1 MPWSNQSGGGGGGP
15 WRNNPGGPWGQGP
28 QKPSGGGGPQP
39 PDLDEMLRRAQ
50 ERLGSILPGGGG
62 GKGAFALVAVAL
74 IAWGLSGFYRVEP
87 DEEGIVLRFGEYV
100 RTTQSGLNY
109 HLPYPIESVLTPKV
123 TTQNSIE
130 VGMRTTA
137 GGQRATS
144 SREVP
149 QESLMLTGD
158 ENIVDVNFSVV
169 WVIKPANGATGQ
181 PSGAA
186 NYLFKI
192 QNPEGTIKAVAE
204 SAMREVVG
212 RSKLQQILTEGTPE
226 TDAAVTAQPT
236 TPGAPPVEPVKPK
249 EDVQSAA
256 VTAAAVRDLMQK
268 TLDSYDS
275 GVDIT
280 QVQLQKIAPP
290 GEVIGAFR
298 EVQAAQA
305 DRIRMTNEAQAYANR
320 VVPESRGKATQTV
333 QAAEG
338 FKTAVVAEAQGQ
350 ASRFSQVVAEYK
362 KAPDVTRER
371 LFIETMERVF
381 GAVDKVI
388 IDSKAAGQG
397 VVPYLPLEQQPVRPG
412 MRSTVP

>member
-1 MPWSNQSGGGGGGP
+1 MPWSNQSGGGGGP

-28 QKPSGGGGPQP
+28 QKQGPQP

-50 ERLGSILPGGGG
+50 ERLRGWLPGGSGG
-62 GKGAFALVAVAL
+62 SRGVLVLVAVGL
-74 IAWGLSGFYRVEP
+74 IAWALSGFYRVEP
-87 DEEGIVLRFGEYV
+87 DEEGIVMTFGQFSGT
-100 RTTQSGLNY
+100 RQSGLNY
-109 HLPYPIESVLTPKV
+109 HFPYPFQTVLTPKV

-137 GGQRATS
+137 GGARQVS

-192 QNPEGTIKAVAE
+192 QNPESTIKAVAE

-212 RSKLQQILTEGTPE
+212 RSRLQQILTEGTPE
-226 TDAAVTAQPT
+226 TDVSLPPPV
-236 TPGAPPVEPVKPK
+236 PGAPPIEVVKPK

-268 TLDSYDS
+268 TLDSYES
-275 GVDIT
+275 GVDIA

-290 GEVIGAFR
+290 GEVLSAFR
-298 EVQAAQA
+298 EVQVAQA
-305 DRIRMTNEAQAYANR
+305 DRIRDTNNAQAYANR
-320 VVPESRGKATQTV
+320 IVPEARGKATQTI
-333 QAAEG
+333 QIAEG
-338 FKTAVVAEAQGQ
+338 VKATSVADAQGQ

-362 KAPDVTRER
+362 KSPDVTRER
-371 LFIETMERVF
+371 LFLETMERVF
-381 GAVDKVI
+381 GGVDKVI

-397 VVPYLPLEQQPVRPG
+397 VVPYLPLDQQPAPRPAL
-412 MRSTVP
+412 RSAP

>member
-1 MPWSNQSGGGGGGP
+1 MPWSNQSGGGGGGGP
-15 WRNNPGGPWGQGP
+15 WNNKPGGPWGQGP

-50 ERLGSILPGGGG
+50 ERFKGVIPGGGG
-62 GKGAFALVAVAL
+62 GSRGALALVAVAL

-87 DEEGIVLRFGEYV
+87 DEEGIVLTFGKFTG
-100 RTTQSGLNY
+100 TTQSGLNY
-109 HLPYPIESVLTPKV
+109 HLPYPIQTVLTPKV

-130 VGMRTTA
+130 VGMRSSP
-137 GGQRATS
+137 GSRAST
-144 SREVP
+144 REVA

-158 ENIVDVNFSVV
+158 GNIVDVNFSVV
-169 WVIKPANGATGQ
+169 WVIKPADGAAGK

-186 NYLFKI
+186 NYLFKL

-212 RSKLQQILTEGTPE
+212 RSKLQQILTEGTPD
-226 TDAAVTAQPT
+226 TDVAAQPT
-236 TPGAPPVEPVKPK
+236 APGAPVVEPVQPK

-256 VTAAAVRDLMQK
+256 VTAAAVRELMQK
-268 TLDSYDS
+268 TLNAYDS
-275 GVDIT
+275 GVDIA

-290 GEVIGAFR
+290 GDVIAAFR
-298 EVQAAQA
+298 EVQVAQA
-305 DRIRMTNEAQAYANR
+305 DRIRATNDAQAYANR
-320 VVPESRGKATQTV
+320 VVPEARGKATQTV
-333 QAAEG
+333 QGAEG
-338 FKTAVVAEAQGQ
+338 FKTAAVAEAQGQ
-350 ASRFSQVVAEYK
+350 ASRFTQVVTEYK

-412 MRSTVP
+412 LRSPAP